1 MNRREFIGGLAGAA
15 AWPLG
20 ARAQQPTIP
29 VVGFVHMQNASN
41 FGHLVDAFRRG
52 LSEAGYLD
60 GQTVR
65 VEYRWAENHLDRV
78 PALVADLVQQQVSV
92 IFASG
97 GAAAPRAAKAATSTI
112 PIVFTT
118 GSDPVAGGLVPNL
131 NRPEGNIS
139 GVSFL
144 TDAMGA
150 RRLGLLREVT
160 PQEGLVAVLLNPKGP
175 DAELQL
181 KDVPAAARSIGQPI
195 HILNATSEDEINSAF
210 ETISRLQAHALL
222 VGADPFFNNR
232 RMQIIGLAARHSLPA
247 MYELREFVAAGGL
260 MSYGASLADAYRQAG
275 VYTGRVLKGA
285 AVGDLPVLQ
294 PTNFELAVNLK
305 TAKALGLTIPPSLLA
320 RADEVIE

>member
-1 MNRREFIGGLAGAA
+1 MKRREFVAGLSSAA
-15 AWPLG
+15 AWPLMSN
-20 ARAQQPTIP
+20 AQQPTTP
-29 VVGFVHMQNASN
+29 LVGFIHMQNPTQ
-41 FGHLVDAFRRG
+41 FGHLLDAFRAG
-52 LSEAGYLD
+52 LSEGGYVE
-60 GQTVR
+60 GETVR
-65 VEYRWAENHLDRV
+65 IEYRWAENDLDRV
-78 PALVADLVQQQVSV
+78 PALIGDLVKQRVSV

-131 NRPEGNIS
+131 NRPGGNIS

-195 HILNATSEDEINSAF
+195 HILNATSED
-210 ETISRLQAHALL
+210 
-222 VGADPFFNNR
+222 
-232 RMQIIGLAARHSLPA
+232 
-247 MYELREFVAAGGL
+247 
-260 MSYGASLADAYRQAG
+260 
-275 VYTGRVLKGA
+275 
-285 AVGDLPVLQ
+285 
-294 PTNFELAVNLK
+294 
-305 TAKALGLTIPPSLLA
+305 
-320 RADEVIE
+320 

>member
-29 VVGFVHMQNASN
+29 VVGLMQNASN
-41 FGHLVDAFRRG
+41 FAHLVDAFRRG

-131 NRPEGNIS
+131 NRPGGNIS

-210 ETISRLQAHALL
+210 ETISQLQAHALL